1 MMFSLIIYQTLTNP
15 YMRLVRVGDGGV
27 VVAATGA
34 AGSATSW
41 ANSVTTL
48 AKNDLI
54 GGIPITMPP
63 NLEPGNYDML
73 IYDAASPAD
82 SDAVKIGR
90 RIAWSGL
97 LVAGL
102 PVDV

>member
-1 MMFSLIIYQTLTNP
+1 MYSLIIYNAITNP
-15 YMRLVRVGDGGV
+15 YMRLVRVGDGGIV
-27 VVAATGA
+27 HATTGA
-34 AGSATSW
+34 VAPDTSW

-48 AKNDLI
+48 AKVALI
-54 GGIPITMPP
+54 GGIPVTMPA
-63 NLEPGNYDML
+63 NLEPGNYDLL

-82 SDAVKIGR
+82 TDAVKIGR